1 MNDDIKIIDS
11 DAARLLRDFVGR
23 IETLEREKKGLME
36 DIREVFK
43 EAKEQ
48 NFDVKTLREILKRR
62 KLSEREIQEQ
72 EYLIEA
78 YTAALE
84 KKAGLDA
91 SAAEDDDEAA

>member
-1 MNDDIKIIDS
+1 MNDEIKIIDS
-11 DAARLLRDFVGR
+11 DAARMLRDFVSR

-43 EAKEQ
+43 EAKDE
-48 NFDVKTLREILKRR
+48 NFDVKTMREILKRR
-62 KLSEREIQEQ
+62 KLSDREIQEQ

-78 YTAALE
+78 YTSALE

-91 SAAEDDDEAA
+91 AAAEEEAA